1 MQVVSRPAGGPTLR
15 MQFLKTY
22 SWNLVMEAL
31 GVPCDLMSC
40 AFSSLVVSLYVVF
53 VMENSDSSYLLNV
66 FK

>member
-1 MQVVSRPAGGPTLR
+1 
-15 MQFLKTY
+15 
-22 SWNLVMEAL
+22 MEAL

-40 AFSSLVVSLYVVF
+40 VFSSLVVSLYVVF